1 MSVDVRKLVFLLL
14 GLWAMPAVADT
25 DLLKIYEPARSYAP
39 ELRAARMASNA
50 ASERRVQ
57 AEAAYLP
64 TLRLSSDAGRQL
76 GESAFE
82 PAPYERRG
90 VHSWSWSLQLSQS
103 LLRPGAAAA
112 LQQAELEVAR
122 ADAELRRSEQ
132 ELMLKVGQAV
142 VDVLTAKWDVE
153 VLQAQQQ
160 AVERQVQQA
169 QRGFEAG
176 LVTIV
181 DVHDSKRELL
191 MVRAQL
197 AQLRSAL
204 EQRQEALDSVLGT
217 DATPLLPPLTQVSL
231 DAKAMTAPNAMVIDI
246 DNHPAVSARRLAVEV
261 AAWEVRKQAQAHGPV
276 VELTM
281 SYGSNAS
288 TGSMTS
294 AVDVPV
300 RSRGAQ
306 LGVRL
311 NLPLYE
317 GGATR
322 SRVRE
327 AEHMKERAG
336 EELAQTIQQVRLQA
350 RQALTAWR
358 NESDRVAALE
368 GAQKASRLA
377 ANANRVEY
385 RLGTRVALDVL
396 NAEQQRA
403 SVLRDLYKAQ
413 ADRVMLYLKLKAAT
427 GELAEAHLSTI
438 AFRVSS
444 ETTGAVPFET
454 IEMSDQR

>member
-1 MSVDVRKLVFLLL
+1 MSVDVCKWVPLLL
-14 GLWAMPAVADT
+14 GLWGIPAVADT
-25 DLLKIYEPARSYAP
+25 DLLKIYELAKNHAP
-39 ELRAARMASNA
+39 ELRAARLASEA
-50 ASERRVQ
+50 ASERRIQ

-64 TLRLSSDAGRQL
+64 TLRLSSEAGRQL

-90 VHSWSWSLQLSQS
+90 VHNWSWSLQLSQS

-112 LQQAELEVAR
+112 LQQASLEIAR
-122 ADAELRRSEQ
+122 ADAELKRSEQ
-132 ELMLKVGQAV
+132 DLMLKVGQAV
-142 VDVLTAKWDVE
+142 VDVLTAQWDVE

-160 AVERQVQQA
+160 AVERQVRQA
-169 QRGFEAG
+169 QRSFEAG

-204 EQRQEALDSVLGT
+204 EQRQEALETVLGP
-217 DATPLLPPLTQVSL
+217 DAMPILPPLTKMSL
-231 DAKAMTAPNAMVIDI
+231 DAKGMTPPNAMAIDV
-246 DNHPAVSARRLAVEV
+246 DNHPSVSARRMAVEV

-276 VELTM
+276 VDLTI
-281 SYGSNAS
+281 SYGGNAS

-311 NLPLYE
+311 SLPLYE

-327 AEHMKERAG
+327 AAHLREKAG
-336 EELAQTIQQVRLQA
+336 EELAQNILQIRLQA

-358 NESDRVAALE
+358 NESDRIAALE
-368 GAQKASRLA
+368 GAQQISELA

-396 NAEQQRA
+396 NAERQRA

-413 ADRVMLYLKLKAAT
+413 ADRVMYYLKLKAAT
-427 GELAEAHLSTI
+427 GELGEVHLSAI
-438 AFRVSS
+438 VLHASS
-444 ETTGAVPFET
+444 EAIRAVPFES
-454 IEMSDQR
+454 IETTEQR